1 MSSNLRKLRFMQK
14 SDEKPQTTTEKTVN
28 TLIGDKSIWIRE
40 GFEEIHKF
48 HDEKAD
54 NKQKYPKIR
63 YMTRFEKKSILI
75 FRRSYNGANQSTEG
89 FMSKL
94 KKKTTTQTNK

>member
-14 SDEKPQTTTEKTVN
+14 SDEKPQTTTEKVVN

-54 NKQKYPKIR
+54 HKQKYPKIR
-63 YMTRFEKKSILI
+63 YMTR
-75 FRRSYNGANQSTEG
+75 RSYNGANPSTEG
-89 FMSKL
+89 FMQKL
-94 KKKTTTQTNK
+94 KKKTTTQTNKQNV